1 MQGAGRGL
9 DEVVEAGDEGAIGV
23 FFAAVG
29 FPEFAGAPLL
39 LADAGQLVVQREMV
53 HSSIRLKEWKH

>member
-1 MQGAGRGL
+1 VR
-9 DEVVEAGDEGAIGV
+9 
-23 FFAAVG
+23 
-29 FPEFAGAPLL
+29 FPKFAGAPLL